1 MSFLYTLVLARLTTL
16 WHLRLRIRIKHAVV
30 CLSSCYALRP
40 PTSHIVVTLSLY
52 LSLIPTR
59 FSLAKTTRTTTMS
72 NINEPKFIRQ
82 MDVLAEGTRQG
93 GGDKETASVSRD
105 MKGEGE
111 KGGAKRS
118 LKWEAKSIKLHLLA
132 NSFKSQKPEMH
143 TQCKHHPVPPTHT
156 HTLPVTSTHTYSR
169 VLDTLKCPGH
179 KMCCE
184 TRCMRISHFGSF

>member
-1 MSFLYTLVLARLTTL
+1 MR
-16 WHLRLRIRIKHAVV
+16 
-30 CLSSCYALRP
+30 YAPPP
-40 PTSHIVVTLSLY
+40 PTLSPLSLSISLWSQLASALQKQQEQQQCQILMNPS
-52 LSLIPTR
+52 LSGKWTCWQKGPGR
-59 FSLAKTTRTTTMS
+59 
-72 NINEPKFIRQ
+72 
-82 MDVLAEGTRQG
+82 G
-93 GGDKETASVSRD
+93 GGDKETARVSRD

-184 TRCMRISHFGSF
+184 TRCMRISHFGSFWGHLNEIN

>member
-1 MSFLYTLVLARLTTL
+1 MRQASRDNQAQPRPDQAQAQVAQDFVVDVPSMSFLYTLVLAGLTL

-40 PTSHIVVTLSLY
+40 PTSHIVAALSLY

-93 GGDKETASVSRD
+93 GGI
-105 MKGEGE
+105 
-111 KGGAKRS
+111 KR
-118 LKWEAKSIKLHLLA
+118 
-132 NSFKSQKPEMH
+132 QPE
-143 TQCKHHPVPPTHT
+143 
-156 HTLPVTSTHTYSR
+156 
-169 VLDTLKCPGH
+169 
-179 KMCCE
+179 
-184 TRCMRISHFGSF
+184 